1 MDYDKIKFIKERI
14 RSKIIPQP
22 RTIKEILKTKEVS
35 SSIKTRLP
43 ILDLYLRGGI
53 QPYHITEIVGAP
65 GVGKTQFCQM
75 LTVLSII
82 PSFENHLNCNNN
94 SNNYEDD
101 SLNESSVIYFDTEQ
115 SSSASR
121 LKEIAQSIFPDF
133 CSKEENVIKF
143 MNRVFIIHVT
153 SSNDLL
159 SHLKE
164 LEEKIILNNVKLI
177 IVDSI
182 ASIVRKEFDSST
194 LHKRQHLLNDE
205 ASLLKYYAESFHIPV
220 VVTNQVNS
228 LPSQKIEE
236 NDHSLFKIRYATAA
250 LGTVWSH
257 CVNTRLVLE
266 YYHPNEVIEEAKDR
280 KLFRMIIAKSPVSPV
295 ISFPYY
301 IDSNGLNLIKKS
313 NNHQVNINEIDDYY
327 MEIDSSN
334 YWDQMI
340 MCNSTDN
347 NILFDQ
353 P

>member
-1 MDYDKIKFIKERI
+1 MDYEKIKFIQERI
-14 RSKIIPQP
+14 RSKIIPTP
-22 RTIKEILKTKEVS
+22 RTIKELLETKEVS
-35 SSIKTRLP
+35 NNIKTRLP

-53 QPYHITEIVGAP
+53 QPDHITEIVGAP

-75 LTVLSII
+75 LTVLSLN
-82 PSFENHLNCNNN
+82 NHLEKSFNF
-94 SNNYEDD
+94 NYDD
-101 SLNESSVIYFDTEQ
+101 SSESTVIYFDTEQ

-121 LKEIAQSIFPDF
+121 LKEIAQSIYPDYY
-133 CSKEENVIKF
+133 SKEENITKF
-143 MNRVFIIHVT
+143 MNRVFIIRVT

-164 LEEKIILNNVKLI
+164 LEEKIIEYNVKLI

-182 ASIVRKEFDSST
+182 ASIVRKEFDST
-194 LHKRQHLLNDE
+194 TIHKRQHLLNDE
-205 ASLLKYYAESFHIPV
+205 ASLLKFYAESFHIPV
-220 VVTNQVNS
+220 VVTNQV
-228 LPSQKIEE
+228 
-236 NDHSLFKIRYATAA
+236 HSIISSPIKDEKDNPINKIRYATAA

-266 YYHPNEVIEEAKDR
+266 YYHPNEIIEEAKDR

-313 NNHQVNINEIDDYY
+313 NVHGNMNEIDDYY

-340 MCNSTDN
+340 MCNNSN
-347 NILFDQ
+347 V
-353 P
+353 